1 MHYAAGMDKIYNP
14 NTPQWTFF
22 AWASFASAALMM
34 WFGLWHLPADLWV
47 KGYLAMGTLF
57 LTGSTFTLSKTMRD
71 NAEFA
76 NRGRMVRGDDRPLS
90 MVVGLKD

>member
-1 MHYAAGMDKIYNP
+1 MEKLYNP

-22 AWASFASAALMM
+22 AWASFASAALMV
-34 WFGLWHLPADLWV
+34 WLGLWHLPADLWV

-76 NRGRMVRGDDRPLS
+76 DRSRMVRGDERPLS
-90 MVVGLKD
+90 MVVGLKDQ

>member
-1 MHYAAGMDKIYNP
+1 MEKIYNP

-22 AWASFASAALMM
+22 AWASFASAVVMIWL
-34 WFGLWHLPADLWV
+34 GLWNLPADLWV

-71 NAEFA
+71 NQEFA
-76 NRGRMVRGDDRPLS
+76 ERSRLTRGDDRPIPL
-90 MVVGLKD
+90 MVGIKD

>member
-1 MHYAAGMDKIYNP
+1 M
-14 NTPQWTFF
+14 
-22 AWASFASAALMM
+22 
-34 WFGLWHLPADLWV
+34 PADLWV

-76 NRGRMVRGDDRPLS
+76 DRNRMMRGEERPLS

>member
-1 MHYAAGMDKIYNP
+1 MDKLYNP
-14 NTPQWTFF
+14 NTPQWPFL
-22 AWASFASAALMM
+22 AWASFVCAALMVTI
-34 WFGLWHLPADLWV
+34 GLWHMPADLWV

-76 NRGRMVRGDDRPLS
+76 ERLRNVRGDERPLS
-90 MVVGLKD
+90 MVVGLQQRPAATT

>member
-1 MHYAAGMDKIYNP
+1 M
-14 NTPQWTFF
+14 
-22 AWASFASAALMM
+22 
-34 WFGLWHLPADLWV
+34 PADLWV
-47 KGYLAMGTLF
+47 KGYLAMGSLF

-76 NRGRMVRGDDRPLS
+76 DRSRMVRGDERPLS